1 VLTVSG
7 FIRTDNM
14 KIWFWISCWNDEPL
28 DLPLA
33 A

>member
-1 VLTVSG
+1 MRTVHG
-7 FIRTDNM
+7 FIRTQDE

-28 DLPLA
+28 ELPLA